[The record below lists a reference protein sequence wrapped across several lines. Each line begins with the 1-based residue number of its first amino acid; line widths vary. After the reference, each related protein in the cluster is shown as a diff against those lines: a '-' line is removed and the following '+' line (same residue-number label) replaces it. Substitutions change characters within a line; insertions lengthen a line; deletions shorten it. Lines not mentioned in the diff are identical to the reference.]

1 MQLLNHQP
9 VVKCFGNGFQ
19 LTFPNK
25 YTVIVKNGMGTK
37 STFSLEDKSDL
48 QVIMGARFGGY
59 MTPDCEVEVYDKNK
73 TNITDKFGEANSL
86 GFVTPIQLVD
96 LLYVVSNLK

>member
-1 MQLLNHQP
+1 
-9 VVKCFGNGFQ
+9 
-19 LTFPNK
+19 
-25 YTVIVKNGMGTK
+25 MGTK

>member
-1 MQLLNHQP
+1 MQILNHQP

-73 TNITDKFGEANSL
+73 TNITDKFGESNSL

>member
-1 MQLLNHQP
+1 MQILNHQP

-25 YTVIVKNGMGTK
+25 YTVVVKNGMGTK

-73 TNITDKFGEANSL
+73 NNITDKFGEANSL

>member
-1 MQLLNHQP
+1 MQILNHQP

-19 LTFPNK
+19 LTFSNK
-25 YTVIVKNGMGTK
+25 YTVVVKNGMGTK

-73 TNITDKFGEANSL
+73 NNITDKFGEANSL

-96 LLYVVSNLK
+96 LLYIVSNLK

>member
-1 MQLLNHQP
+1 MQILNRQP